1 MRKITDLHRLY
12 WTDRTENYMFDGC
25 LRSVLAALG
34 EPQYNF
40 DFFAA
45 LTGDFFTQMFDP
57 ARAVDS
63 LTHDCFQPQ
72 MAEHAFSACGYGC
85 TVLQGDAI
93 ATKSDQ
99 ALARVRESVERGVP
113 AIVRG
118 LAGHDAFCLIGGYG
132 DGETLFVNFWDDQ
145 TSADG
150 YTPIETGLAG
160 TTELILAGDKV
171 GEPALGE
178 VFHTILESIPKHL
191 TRAPQGSC
199 VFGRQA
205 VMRWAEALL
214 DEQNFTGSDEE
225 IEARRAILHD
235 APLAGSSPASTGST
249 RSSGRCACSRRST
262 RTSSPRRRPC
272 FARRTA
278 FLPSRKSC
286 AAACFA
292 KTSPRICRASRRF
305 WTRSMRFFVNE
316 AASALRSADMLRG
329 KEVRQ

>member
-63 LTHDCFQPQ
+63 LTHDYFQPQ

-235 APLAGSSPASTGST
+235 APLVQLVTNASGV
-249 RSSGRCACSRRST
+249 RRF
-262 RTSSPRRRPC
+262 
-272 FARRTA
+272 FARVNREHPELGA
-278 FLPSRKSC
+278 VRMLAPIYADILSE
-286 AAACFA
+286 AAALLRAQDGFFA
-292 KTSPRICRASRRF
+292 KP
-305 WTRSMRFFVNE
+305 E
-316 AASALRSADMLRG
+316 KLRSRVLREDIAAHLSRLAALLD
-329 KEVRQ
+329 EVYAVFCE